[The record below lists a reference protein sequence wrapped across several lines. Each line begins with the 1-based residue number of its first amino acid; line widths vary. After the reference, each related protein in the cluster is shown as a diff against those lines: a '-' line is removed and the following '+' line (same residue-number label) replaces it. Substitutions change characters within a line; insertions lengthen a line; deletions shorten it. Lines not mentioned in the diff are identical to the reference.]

1 MSTLSIKEISAMLDR
16 GPKAIHKQ
24 IRMGKLKAK
33 KEFPYITSPYI
44 VTEKDFAKYLCET
57 PAARADFNRYVSN
70 YMQRNRSVSIQL
82 RAIVQYMLTN
92 LDWYVYSASELAK
105 VLDVTPQSIRN
116 WVRKGYLREDVDSG
130 LYSMKSVLGLAKK
143 HPRFDKFIPKN
154 GVPVSIYM
162 ARKASDKFISKG
174 GLES

>member
-33 KEFPYITSPYI
+33 KEFSYVTSPYI
-44 VTEKDFAKYLCET
+44 IREKDFAKYLCET
-57 PAARADFNRYVSN
+57 PAARADFNRYVLN
-70 YMQRNRSVSIQL
+70 YVKRNRVVSIQL

-105 VLDVTPQSIRN
+105 VLDVTPQSIHN
-116 WVRKGYLREDVDSG
+116 WVRKGYLEEDAGPG
-130 LYSMKSVLGLAKK
+130 LYSRKSVLGLAKK
-143 HPRFDKFIPKN
+143 HPRFAKFMPKN

-162 ARKASDKFISKG
+162 PHKASDKFMPKG
-174 GLES
+174 GVNL

>member
-1 MSTLSIKEISAMLDR
+1 MSMLTIKEISEMINR
-16 GPKAIHKQ
+16 CPKAIHKQ

-33 KEFPYITSPYI
+33 KEFSYITSSYI

-57 PAARADFNRYVSN
+57 PSARKEFNSYISN
-70 YMQRNRSVSIQL
+70 YIKRNRGVSVQL

-105 VLDVTPQSIRN
+105 VLDVTPQSIHN
-116 WVRKGYLREDVDSG
+116 WVRKGYLEEDAGSG
-130 LYSMKSVLGLAKK
+130 LYSRKSVLSLAKK
-143 HPRFDKFIPKN
+143 HPRFSKFMPKN

-162 ARKASDKFISKG
+162 PHKASDKFMPKG
-174 GLES
+174 GANL